1 MSNPNDDPDVISGL
15 CDDAQKEMATTPGP
29 SHGDHNFEDE
39 ASPSPTSRTSAS
51 PASRTLA
58 KADDEEPGLTVEA
71 PAVPTQMALL
81 LQAKLSTYGET
92 NEGSLRRLEHERA
105 SLRPAAS
112 RPPGQPG

>member
-15 CDDAQKEMATTPGP
+15 CDDAQKEMATNPGP

-71 PAVPTQMALL
+71 PAPAARTRPANL
-81 LQAKLSTYGET
+81 
-92 NEGSLRRLEHERA
+92 SLRSEHFR
-105 SLRPAAS
+105 
-112 RPPGQPG
+112 

>member
-15 CDDAQKEMATTPGP
+15 CDDAKKEMATYPGP

-71 PAVPTQMALL
+71 PA
-81 LQAKLSTYGET
+81 
-92 NEGSLRRLEHERA
+92 
-105 SLRPAAS
+105 PAAKT
-112 RPPGQPG
+112 RPPTPPPARLGAPGSPGQQDHMEVLCARD